1 MMRKLQRPGKRHNFA
16 NAGAAP
22 HLPAGIFSPWNGEKG
37 AVAGVS
43 PIANVARKA
52 PRLRTAPSPRHY
64 TGRSARQGD
73 EGQRRPW
80 RSASLLQAGPRP
92 A

>member
-37 AVAGVS
+37 AVAGGFANRQRCKKSAKPSDS
-43 PIANVARKA
+43 PFS
-52 PRLRTAPSPRHY
+52 PSLYGEKGPA
-64 TGRSARQGD
+64 GR
-73 EGQRRPW
+73 
-80 RSASLLQAGPRP
+80 
-92 A
+92 